1 MNLKTMLRNT
11 FIALAALGL
20 AQCAS
25 AVSMYTFTDA
35 SVTLLD
41 DTLSTSYDLQGT
53 VQSNPFSGANLGTY
67 SIGTDTLVIDSLVAN
82 MTSTSLRFA
91 TQVILYYRVYA
102 SSGVAGSYSSVSLI
116 NTSTVGTTQTW
127 SVSGQGIDLLSGL
140 SNGVSDTNYKVDMY
154 VYTTNSTY
162 SYVTS
167 SSVVTGTFTVVPE
180 PASCAAAFGLVGLG
194 GAMLAK
200 RKLRSTVR

>member
-1 MNLKTMLRNT
+1 MTIIRNSL
-11 FIALAALGL
+11 IAVAALGL

-25 AVSMYTFTDA
+25 AVSMYSFTDA

-41 DTLSTSYDLQGT
+41 DASSTSYDLKGT
-53 VQSNPFSGANLGTY
+53 VQNKSFSGADLGTY
-67 SIGTDTLVIDSLVAN
+67 SIGTDTLVIDSSVAD
-82 MTSTSLRFA
+82 MTLMGHPATS
-91 TQVILYYRVYA
+91 VILYYRVYA
-102 SSGVAGSYSSVSLI
+102 STGTAGSYSTVSLA
-116 NTSTVGTTQTW
+116 NTSTVGSTQTW
-127 SVSGQGIDLLSGL
+127 SISGESIDLLSGL
-140 SNGVSDTNYKVDMY
+140 SNGATETSYKVDMY

-194 GAMLAK
+194 CAMLAK
-200 RKLRSTVR
+200 RKCRKVVR